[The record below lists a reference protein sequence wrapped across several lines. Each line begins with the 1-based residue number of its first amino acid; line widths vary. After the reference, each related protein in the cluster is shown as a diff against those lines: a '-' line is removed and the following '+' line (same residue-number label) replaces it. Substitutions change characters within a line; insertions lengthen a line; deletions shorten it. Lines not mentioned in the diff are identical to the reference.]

1 MRSLLLLLSSVLFG
15 LALAILIIIPILRPP
30 STDVQQLVLFM
41 AGTGGITALI
51 TYLLYWRGATQWF
64 HSLRWTLFAMI
75 ALTVVLVMVN
85 VWLVAQLMF
94 ISVHDLVLTIA
105 LLVFAGFISTISV
118 NLISS
123 RLIEHIHK
131 LVKASEQLAQ
141 GDFNIHLP
149 VEGKDELAK
158 LSQAFN
164 QMAHALQS
172 VDEQKNALDQ
182 TRRDLLAW
190 VSHDLRTPLASMRVM
205 NEAIIDGVASDSQ
218 TVERYMRD
226 MQREIQ
232 HMSHLI
238 DDLFELAQ
246 LETGHLKI
254 VREPTSLRDLISDT
268 LGAMKA
274 RAEHNQIELQGTLAD
289 HVDIINIAADKIQRV
304 LYNILDNAIRYTPP
318 GGKITLVACRQET
331 KIEIRIHNTGSVIA
345 PDDLPKVFQSFY
357 QGEASRTQLGNKRRG
372 TGLGLAIA
380 RGFVE
385 AHGGEIWVQSH
396 PDQGTTFCFALPL
409 L

>member
-1 MRSLLLLLSSVLFG
+1 MG
-15 LALAILIIIPILRPP
+15 
-30 STDVQQLVLFM
+30 
-41 AGTGGITALI
+41 GTGGITALI

-123 RLIEHIHK
+123 RLIERIDK
-131 LVKASEQLAQ
+131 LAKASEQLAQ
-141 GDFNIHLP
+141 GDFSIHLP
-149 VEGKDELAK
+149 VEGKDELAR

-274 RAEHNQIELQGTLAD
+274 RAEHNQIELQGTIAD

-331 KIEIRIHNTGSVIA
+331 RIEIRIHNTGSVIA

-357 QGEASRTQLGNKRRG
+357 QGEVSRTQLGNRRRG